1 MRNFRDEMVQ
11 ERRRAADL
19 QAQLSERV
27 REKLTAEGEKE
38 RLGIELLR
46 LREQLQLS
54 TQTRQETA
62 GPTRPRQDTPESD
75 YSFLLTERTK
85 DECLNQVPG

>member
-1 MRNFRDEMVQ
+1 MQ

-54 TQTRQETA
+54 TQTWQETA
-62 GPTRPRQDTPESD
+62 RPTRPRQDTPESD
-75 YSFLLTERTK
+75 HSFLLAERTK